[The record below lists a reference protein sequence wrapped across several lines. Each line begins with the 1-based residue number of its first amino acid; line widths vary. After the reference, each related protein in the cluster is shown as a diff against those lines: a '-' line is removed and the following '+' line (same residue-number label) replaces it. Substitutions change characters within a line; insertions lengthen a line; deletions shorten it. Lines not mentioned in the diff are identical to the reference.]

1 MGLLILPDINLP
13 AILPDLNLLDNVLYT
28 TSKGQVT
35 PGDLIKFVIVLTF
48 SIIFLRVIIIYL
60 RRTLKDHVSKDVGE
74 PILKLLYYGS
84 LVVIFI
90 SILPLIGIDPSGLLL
105 AGGVA
110 GIVLGFASQNI
121 VGNLVSGCFLMFE
134 RPIKIGDQVDVNG
147 IAGYVTDIRIISTL
161 IRTYDGLLV
170 RIPNQQVFTTNIT
183 NIVGHPVRRFEYTIR
198 IRYSDDAG
206 AAIWLIKDLIDKEP
220 FALLSPSPSVFVNE
234 LGDSSVNIVVRIWA
248 PVSEWFG
255 LKTRLLWNIKKTLEE
270 NGIEIPYP
278 QRVLHIKSETEK
290 KPQLAEEPNINRLD
304 ETEPVLNF
312 EERVL
317 N

>member
-1 MGLLILPDINLP
+1 MILPDTNFLDLGLP
-13 AILPDLNLLDNVLYT
+13 TSNGTVTLGSLL
-28 TSKGQVT
+28 
-35 PGDLIKFVIVLTF
+35 KFVVILSFWMIFSRILT
-48 SIIFLRVIIIYL
+48 IYL
-60 RRTLKDHVSKDVGE
+60 RRSLKDRVSKDVGE

-84 LVVIFI
+84 LIVVFI

-110 GIVLGFASQNI
+110 GIVIGFASQNI

-134 RPIKIGDQVDVNG
+134 RPIKIGDQVEING

-161 IRTYDGLLV
+161 MRTYDGLLV

-198 IRYSDDAG
+198 IRYSDDAS

-220 FALLSPSPSVFVNE
+220 FALLSPSPSVFVND
-234 LGDSSVNIVVRIWA
+234 LGDSWVNITVRIWA

-290 KPQLAEEPNINRLD
+290 KPQVAEEPKENEFEKN
-304 ETEPVLNF
+304 EPVLNF